1 MNKNDPNYLSHEYYK
16 NLVAYLDA
24 KRILKSLI
32 NIQKQ
37 EEDKQY
43 IKYRFTSN
51 EKISSEDAKRKASVD
66 DEVLKYDEQIKEAE
80 KVVDKHFSLVEGL
93 TWKKDLLLDA
103 NATRRKEMEFVKIE
117 T

>member
-24 KRILKSLI
+24 KRILKNLI
-32 NIQKQ
+32 KLQKQ

-43 IKYRFTSN
+43 IKYRFLSN
-51 EKISSEDAKRKASVD
+51 DKISSEDAKRKASIDIKVT
-66 DEVLKYDEQIKEAE
+66 EQDQIIEQTE
-80 KVVDKHFSLVEGL
+80 EIVDKHYALMQGL
-93 TWKKDLLLDA
+93 IWTKDLTMDA
-103 NATRRKEMEFVKIE
+103 NATKRKEMEFVKIE